1 MTRIKS
7 ENMINYF
14 NRIKNDKTIITIYE
28 KIHEYEDDEGGYAY
42 HDYNHVN
49 NVANYCEKILK
60 SLKYDDD
67 FICEAKIA
75 ALLHDT
81 GCIKGKENHAHRS
94 YEFAKKYIEENH
106 IPLKNKDLVLD
117 AIKNHSDGF
126 TTDNIIQLVIIL
138 ADKIDIKSSRISGS
152 GKRLKGNRQYQYID
166 DIQFEIRNNDF
177 YINFIC
183 DKKIDLEELNN
194 YYFTKKVFKAI
205 KSFSNKLNLSPE
217 VSINNKRWEEFYK

>member
-1 MTRIKS
+1 MKS
-7 ENMINYF
+7 ENLTNYL
-14 NRIKNDKTIITIYE
+14 NRIKNDKTIIAIYE
-28 KIHEYEDDEGGYAY
+28 KIHEYEDAEGGYAY

-81 GCIKGKENHAHRS
+81 GCTKGKENHAQRS
-94 YEFAKKYIEENH
+94 YEFAKKYIEENN

-126 TTDNIIQLVIIL
+126 TTDNIMQLVIIL
-138 ADKIDIKSSRISGS
+138 ADKIDIKGSRISEA
-152 GKRLKGNRQYQYID
+152 GKQLKGNRQYQYIN
-166 DIQFEIRNNDF
+166 DIQFEIINNNF

-183 DKKIDLEELNN
+183 DENIDLEELNN

-205 KSFSNKLNLSPE
+205 KSFSDKLNLSPK
-217 VSINNKRWEEFYK
+217 VSINNKRWKEFYK

>member
-1 MTRIKS
+1 
-7 ENMINYF
+7 MINYF
-14 NRIKNDKTIITIYE
+14 NKIQNDESIIAIYRKIYE
-28 KIHEYEDDEGGYAY
+28 REEAEGSYAY

-75 ALLHDT
+75 AILHDT
-81 GCIKGKENHAHRS
+81 GCIEGKENHAYRS
-94 YEFAKKYIEENH
+94 YEYAKKYLEENN
-106 IPLKNKDLVLD
+106 IPLKNKDLILD

-126 TTDNIIQLVIIL
+126 ITDNIIQLVIIL
-138 ADKIDIKSSRISGS
+138 VDKIDIKKSRISKA
-152 GKRLKGNRQYQYID
+152 GKQVEGNRQYQYIN
-166 DIQFEIRNNDF
+166 DIQFKITNNNF

-183 DKKIDLEELNN
+183 DEEISLDELNN

-205 KSFSNKLNLSPE
+205 KSFSNRLNLSPK
-217 VSINNKRWEEFYK
+217 VSINNKLWEEFYK